1 MQTCGRHSIYRVPL
15 YRGFFVRTF
24 KTLPV
29 VDIAALV
36 KDDKESAAQ
45 LRAAKDLHAACRD
58 VGFFYAVSH
67 GVPASITDGVLLEA
81 RQWFNLPA
89 HVKQEISLGP
99 ETCYRGYQ
107 QLGSN
112 VTRFDGGFQ
121 RDHHE
126 AIDLYKEESDRDASP
141 LHGRNQWPVQRPS
154 FDTSLQQ
161 YADACLGVGQAIM
174 RGIALGLGLPGD
186 YFESPEGGG
195 TTAESSYW
203 VMRAI
208 HYPPL
213 SQGEGQLGQ
222 AASQAVAGAEV
233 ERHVQLSC
241 GEHTDYGLLTLVNQE
256 PHIPALQVK
265 NAAGEWIT
273 AAPIPG
279 SFVCNIGDM
288 LKVYTNGLYEPT
300 AHRVINADPSRSR
313 VSIPFF
319 YEPAF
324 EAQVAP
330 IPALVPAG
338 SAPNFG
344 SVRYGT
350 HLENKVLNNF
360 ELEPQASS
368 VGEA

>member
-1 MQTCGRHSIYRVPL
+1 
-15 YRGFFVRTF
+15 
-24 KTLPV
+24 
-29 VDIAALV
+29 
-36 KDDKESAAQ
+36 
-45 LRAAKDLHAACRD
+45 LHAACRD
-58 VGFFYAVSH
+58 VGFFYVVNH
-67 GVPASITDGVLLEA
+67 GVPASVTDGVLQEA
-81 RQWFNLPA
+81 RQWFNMPA
-89 HVKQEISLGP
+89 EVKQQIALGP
-99 ETCYRGYQ
+99 ETSYRGYQ

-126 AIDLYKEESDRDASP
+126 AIDLYKEEADRDASP
-141 LHGRNQWPVQRPS
+141 VHGMNPWPTQHPAFDASLRQYVQS
-154 FDTSLQQ
+154 
-161 YADACLGVGQAIM
+161 CLGVGQAIM
-174 RGIALGLGLPGD
+174 RGIALGLGLPGN
-186 YFESPEGGG
+186 YFESADGGG
-195 TTAESSYW
+195 TTADSSYW

-213 SQGEGQLGQ
+213 
-222 AASQAVAGAEV
+222 SQAVAGAEV

-273 AAPIPG
+273 AEPIPG

-300 AHRVINADPSRSR
+300 PHRVINADPSRSR

-324 EAQVAP
+324 DAQVAP
-330 IPALVPAG
+330 IPALLQPGVVP
-338 SAPNFG
+338 SFG
-344 SVRYGT
+344 SVCYGS
-350 HLENKVLNNF
+350 HLESKVLNNF
-360 ELEPQASS
+360 
-368 VGEA
+368 